1 MTAFASSLIKTGTG
15 IQERNATKE
24 VLNCIRVLQRILPV
38 IFELEGETDA
48 FEQELLWKKEE
59 FDDSDN
65 TFEAEAIT
73 PQFVIEEDDEETEP
87 KTATSQSSFHVPDK
101 RQLPSLA
108 ERLFDSVFDLLF
120 CCGFTLPQKIQ
131 VDHHKIQYVIW

>member
-73 PQFVIEEDDEETEP
+73 PQFVIEEDDDETEP

>member
-1 MTAFASSLIKTGTG
+1 VTAFASSLIKTGTG

-73 PQFVIEEDDEETEP
+73 PQFVIEEDDDETEP